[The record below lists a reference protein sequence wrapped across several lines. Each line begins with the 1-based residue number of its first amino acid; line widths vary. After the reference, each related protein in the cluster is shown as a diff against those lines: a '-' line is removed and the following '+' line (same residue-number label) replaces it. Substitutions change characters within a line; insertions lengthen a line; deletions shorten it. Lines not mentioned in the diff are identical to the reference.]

1 MSSSFSSLPALDKE
15 ESPILLSPYHKFMF
29 ALNSKESKRQY
40 PKRLQV
46 FLDFINIKS
55 GSIEE
60 NSNLFYETIQGKKD
74 STSWLENELF
84 KFFGLQNKRVDNGK
98 ISTETIKNYYKPLKR
113 FCDMN
118 KISVNWRIISK
129 GIKKGIRYSNDRP
142 PTKEEI
148 RKLIEY
154 PDRRIKPI
162 VLVMISS
169 GIRVSSWNYMT
180 WDNFTPIYKEDKIV
194 AAKLKVFNTKTRNYY
209 YSYITPEAYYSVKEW
224 MDFRESFGEKI
235 GPDSWVIRNLWQ
247 IKSQRY
253 GNYLGLAKH
262 PKKLSATGIRV
273 LINDAWKIQGLREKR
288 IPREGEF
295 NFRKYD
301 FKSVHGFRKFFET
314 ECQKVMRELI
324 VSMLMSHD
332 TGIVLH
338 YLRPKE
344 EDILSEYQKAIS
356 LLTINDDEILLSEQI
371 QELNEKNQT
380 NEWIIKGKLQEKD
393 EQLRKF
399 QEKYEKDLANIKMEM
414 ESKFQKLFDEI
425 DVGKLVTGH
434 L

>member
-1 MSSSFSSLPALDKE
+1 
-15 ESPILLSPYHKFMF
+15 
-29 ALNSKESKRQY
+29 
-40 PKRLQV
+40 
-46 FLDFINIKS
+46 
-55 GSIEE
+55 
-60 NSNLFYETIQGKKD
+60 
-74 STSWLENELF
+74 
-84 KFFGLQNKRVDNGK
+84 
-98 ISTETIKNYYKPLKR
+98 
-113 FCDMN
+113 
-118 KISVNWRIISK
+118 
-129 GIKKGIRYSNDRP
+129 
-142 PTKEEI
+142 
-148 RKLIEY
+148 
-154 PDRRIKPI
+154 
-162 VLVMISS
+162 MISS

-273 LINDAWKIQGLREKR
+273 LINDAWKIQGLREIR

-356 LLTINDDEILLSEQI
+356 LLIINDDEILLSERI